1 MLTTFELSKKLAE
14 LNTEFCKMLSTNDG
28 TELLRWVGVAMEFTE
43 ALLAESVDSE
53 SLTQNERG
61 AILAAKASSK
71 NHYDNLQYLL
81 KSRTEKEMALK

>member
-28 TELLRWVGVAMEFTE
+28 AELLRWISVTMEFTE
-43 ALLAESVDSE
+43 ALLAESVDSGV
-53 SLTQNERG
+53 LTQNERG

-71 NHYDNLQYLL
+71 NHYDNLRYLL
-81 KSRTEKEMALK
+81 KSRTERDQG

>member
-28 TELLRWVGVAMEFTE
+28 AELLRWISVTMEFTE
-43 ALLAESVDSE
+43 ALLAESVDSGG
-53 SLTQNERG
+53 LTQNERG

-71 NHYDNLQYLL
+71 NHYDNIRYLL
-81 KSRTEKEMALK
+81 KSRTERDQR

>member
-1 MLTTFELSKKLAE
+1 MISTAQLNAKLAE

-28 TELLRWVGVAMEFTE
+28 AELLRWVGVAMEFTE
-43 ALLAESVDSE
+43 ALLAESVDSG

-81 KSRTEKEMALK
+81 KSRTERNQR

>member
-28 TELLRWVGVAMEFTE
+28 AELLRWISVTMEFTE
-43 ALLAESVDSE
+43 ALLAESVDSGG
-53 SLTQNERG
+53 LTQNERG

-71 NHYDNLQYLL
+71 NHYDNLRYLL
-81 KSRTEKEMALK
+81 KSRTLRVQGAR

>member
-1 MLTTFELSKKLAE
+1 MKITAKIKLKEIPTEKLVAELSR
-14 LNTEFCKMLSTNDG
+14 STNDG
-28 TELLRWVGVAMEFTE
+28 AELLRWVSVAMEFTE
-43 ALLAESVDSE
+43 ALLAESVDSG

-81 KSRTEKEMALK
+81 KSRTEREWR

>member
-28 TELLRWVGVAMEFTE
+28 AELLRWVGVAMEFTE
-43 ALLAESVDSE
+43 ALLAESVDSG

-71 NHYDNLQYLL
+71 SLRQ
-81 KSRTEKEMALK
+81 SPISFKEPGREGMALK

>member
-14 LNTEFCKMLSTNDG
+14 LNIEFCKMLSTNDG
-28 TELLRWVGVAMEFTE
+28 AELLRWISVTMEFTE
-43 ALLAESVDSE
+43 ALLAESVDSG

-71 NHYDNLQYLL
+71 NHYDNIRYLL
-81 KSRTEKEMALK
+81 KSRTERNQR

>member
-28 TELLRWVGVAMEFTE
+28 AELLRWISVTMEFTE
-43 ALLAESVDSE
+43 ALLAESVDSGG
-53 SLTQNERG
+53 LTQNERG

-71 NHYDNLQYLL
+71 ITTTI
-81 KSRTEKEMALK
+81 SGTF

>member
-28 TELLRWVGVAMEFTE
+28 AELLRWISVTMEFTE
-43 ALLAESVDSE
+43 ALLAESVDSGG
-53 SLTQNERG
+53 LTQNERG

-71 NHYDNLQYLL
+71 NHYDNLRYLL
-81 KSRTEKEMALK
+81 KSRTERDQG

>member
-28 TELLRWVGVAMEFTE
+28 AELLRWVSIAMEFTE
-43 ALLAESVDSE
+43 ALLAESVDSG
-53 SLTQNERG
+53 SLTQNEHG

-71 NHYDNLQYLL
+71 NHYDNIRYLL
-81 KSRTEKEMALK
+81 KSRTERDQR

>member
-14 LNTEFCKMLSTNDG
+14 LNTEFFKMLSTNDG
-28 TELLRWVGVAMEFTE
+28 AELLRWVSVAMEFTE
-43 ALLAESVDSE
+43 ALLAESIDSG

-61 AILAAKASSK
+61 AILSAKASSK

-81 KSRTEKEMALK
+81 KSRTEREWR

>member
-1 MLTTFELSKKLAE
+1 MISTAQLNAKLAE
-14 LNTEFCKMLSTNDG
+14 LNIEFCKMLSINDG
-28 TELLRWVGVAMEFTE
+28 AELLRWVGVAMEFTE
-43 ALLAESVDSE
+43 ALLAESVDSG

-81 KSRTEKEMALK
+81 KSRTEREWR

>member
-28 TELLRWVGVAMEFTE
+28 AELLGWISVTMEFTE
-43 ALLAESVDSE
+43 ALLAESVDSGG
-53 SLTQNERG
+53 LTQNERG

-71 NHYDNLQYLL
+71 NHYDNLRYLL
-81 KSRTEKEMALK
+81 KSRTERDQG

>member
-1 MLTTFELSKKLAE
+1 
-14 LNTEFCKMLSTNDG
+14 MLSTYDG
-28 TELLRWVGVAMEFTE
+28 AELLRWISVTMEFTE
-43 ALLAESVDSE
+43 ALLAESVDSG

-81 KSRTEKEMALK
+81 KSRTEREWR

>member
-28 TELLRWVGVAMEFTE
+28 AELLRWISVTMEFTE
-43 ALLAESVDSE
+43 ALLAESVDSGGV
-53 SLTQNERG
+53 TQNERG

-71 NHYDNLQYLL
+71 NHYDNLRYLL
-81 KSRTEKEMALK
+81 KSRTERDQG